1 MGNSDKQVIVIIS
14 LIIVAYILTWI
25 TGVLKHQVAYYFSFL
40 NAATALGL
48 IVYWVQKQ
56 LSITQHFFE
65 GREIAVLCLEGLVAG
80 IAVYCIL
87 TRPGM
92 QWVKVIQYI
101 AFGLHFTVLVLFL
114 VFMLT
119 FKMNKLF

>member
-1 MGNSDKQVIVIIS
+1 MGNSDKQVILIIS
-14 LIIVAYILTWI
+14 LLIVAYILTWI
-25 TGVLKHQVAYYFSFL
+25 TGFMKHQLAYCFSFV

-48 IVYWVQKQ
+48 IVYWAQKQ
-56 LSITQHFFE
+56 FRITQPIFE

-80 IAVYCIL
+80 IAVYYIL
-87 TRPGM
+87 VRPGV
-92 QWVKVIQYI
+92 QWVKVVQYVV
-101 AFGLHFTVLVLFL
+101 FGLHFTALVLFL